1 MDEQESK
8 FIKYLGFTAGNKIW
22 EVITMILFLD
32 TETTGLPNRRSASIY
47 HLSNW
52 PRLVE
57 IAWIECNENGTV
69 KSEYDQIIKPESFK
83 IPKSAFALHGITTE
97 KAIENGI
104 PLNEALK
111 LFCESLN
118 RSALCIG
125 HNIDFDVNVVNA
137 EFIRT
142 GFFLE
147 PLRFLWKQTQYT
159 MKSSTKLCRL
169 KTGHG
174 YYKYPK
180 LSELHTKLFGKTYE
194 DQHNALSDARACM
207 SCYFELH
214 RRGIL

>member
-1 MDEQESK
+1 
-8 FIKYLGFTAGNKIW
+8 
-22 EVITMILFLD
+22 MILFLD
-32 TETTGLPNRRSASIY
+32 TETTGLPHRRSASSY
-47 HLSNW
+47 LLSNW

-69 KSEYDQIIKPESFK
+69 ESEYDQIIKPESFE
-83 IPKSAFALHGITTE
+83 IPRSASAVHGITTE
-97 KAIENGI
+97 KAISVGI
-104 PLNEALK
+104 PLT
-111 LFCESLN
+111 ESLKIFY
-118 RSALCIG
+118 RSLQCSDLCVG

-137 EFIRT
+137 KFIRT
-142 GFFLE
+142 GFLLE
-147 PLRFLWKQTQYT
+147 HLRSLWKQTQCT

-169 KTGHG
+169 KKGHG

-194 DQHNALSDARACM
+194 DQHNALNDARACM

>member
-1 MDEQESK
+1 M
-8 FIKYLGFTAGNKIW
+8 L
-22 EVITMILFLD
+22 LFVD
-32 TETTGLPNRRSASIY
+32 TETTGLSKRRSASIY

-57 IAWIECNENGTV
+57 IAWIECDENGTIEA
-69 KSEYDQIIKPESFK
+69 EYDHIIKPDSFK
-83 IPKSAFALHGITTE
+83 IPVNASSLHGITTE

-104 PLNEALK
+104 PLNTALK
-111 LFCESLN
+111 LFCQSLN
-118 RSALCIG
+118 RSALCVG
-125 HNIDFDVNVVNA
+125 HNIDFDVKVINA

-142 GFFLE
+142 GFLFE
-147 PLRFLWKQTQYT
+147 HFQFLWKQTKCT

-180 LSELHTKLFGKTYE
+180 LPELHTKLFGKTYN
-194 DQHNALSDARACM
+194 DNHNALSDVRACM
-207 SCYFELH
+207 NCYFELH